1 MKNKFLTK
9 TNYAGFCLLIVVA
22 FSIETIF
29 CPLAARG
36 QTKPKKSS
44 SNLLE
49 KLRQHNLAQAE
60 FDSREIQ
67 VDSPQEIEA
76 ENQNTIENLP
86 ETIELKPPK
95 KKVPS
100 PGDIIPE
107 IEIIEIDTPLDKGV
121 KFITPTDKN
130 LIEQGY
136 SNIVIQYPADGDI
149 KLVVNGKEIDPS
161 FIGRTELDTE
171 TGLVTETWYGVAF
184 EKGENILTAIPTID
198 GETQP
203 EVTIKV
209 TVAGLPTGF
218 KIKTVES
225 SIPADGRSLTT
236 IEGQFYDKEGNP
248 GRYNTLVTLYSSGGK
263 FVSEDAKPDLPGFQ
277 VEARDGKFTAKLRS
291 DTKPQLVRISAEAL
305 DMEAFTQTKFGT
317 TFRSTPLITGFADL
331 RIGTKG
337 TNYYSSFRD
346 FLLKNSSD
354 ETEVDFTSGAFATGN
369 LGQWTFTAAY
379 RSDRS
384 LNEDVDGEN
393 RLFRSYQPSELDYP
407 LYGDSSQNEIVAPS
421 IDSFYVLLERSSLI
435 ENANTDYIK
444 WGDYSTKEFATRSQR
459 YTAFTRQLHGLQGNY
474 NFGDFQISGFFAN
487 NVEGF
492 QRDTIL
498 PDGTSGTYFLSRR
511 LVARGSEDVFIESE
525 EFLRQGTI
533 VERRR
538 LTRIVDYDIDYDRGT
553 IVFTN
558 PVLRTDLGENG
569 ETLVRRIVVT
579 YQYKSHENSDT
590 DIYGGKLTYHLNRS
604 SEKQRSLS
612 GTYIRE
618 NKGDRDFELYG
629 IDAIFSFTKNSR
641 AIFEYASS
649 NHSSAIGEF
658 TDGSAYRIELE
669 GNILK
674 GVKGRVHYRSTEEG
688 FANNATASFVPGQTR
703 YGAEVLVKGSP
714 STNFRLDY
722 DREENF
728 GIAPRPFT
736 GLQEFLSPTEDPIL
750 GSAVDSDVSTFSAG
764 IEQKISIAKLNIDW
778 VYRNRTDR
786 KTNIDTTSNQLRS
799 KLSVPIA
806 KKITIRALNE
816 TTLSSKTDT
825 VFGDRTLLGL
835 TWEVFPKIKIGLNQQ
850 WFTRGQFAGESF
862 TNFSVSGDRDLW
874 TNGNLAARYTL
885 SGAVDGKIIG
895 IGTIGLKQKLN
906 IAEGLRMDFA
916 YERSFNA
923 FGNNNVDRQFSQALA
938 VGQSN
943 SVLGIING
951 NIYGIGIEYRDKS
964 DFQASAKFEYRDN
977 EKRSDTN
984 INANIAGKITESFT
998 ALATFDRFSVANPNL
1013 NLNASTKLRAGLA
1026 YRNPHSDKFNALL
1039 RYEYRQNPS
1048 TIPDTILFGSG
1059 TGSEDHVFATEAIYA
1074 PHWRW
1079 EFYGKVALKDT
1090 TTFLAEDFTHHSTIA
1105 LGQLRATYRFAYQWD
1120 ISGEGRF
1127 ISQPSANYHENGF
1140 SIELGFYPVSDLRF
1154 SAGYAFGDAN
1164 DRDFTGYRSQSG
1176 PYFGATLKLNGI
1188 FDAFGQPKFTPTKP
1202 EAREILK
1209 NAPND
1214 SEIIEDSNSADP
1226 ELENDEDNQ

>member
-1 MKNKFLTK
+1 MKNRPLIKA
-9 TNYAGFCLLIVVA
+9 NYASFCLLIIVSFA
-22 FSIETIF
+22 IESIFLPI
-29 CPLAARG
+29 AARG
-36 QTKPKKSS
+36 ETKTKQN
-44 SNLLE
+44 SNNILE
-49 KLRQHNLAQAE
+49 SLRRHNVAQAE
-60 FDSREIQ
+60 FEAT
-67 VDSPQEIEA
+67 EIEVNTPERIEKKP
-76 ENQNTIENLP
+76 ENAIE
-86 ETIELKPPK
+86 EF
-95 KKVPS
+95 
-100 PGDIIPE
+100 PE
-107 IEIIEIDTPLDKGV
+107 IIQPNPADSAPPITPDVEIIEIQTPKDKEV
-121 KFITPTDKN
+121 KFITPTHES
-130 LIEQGY
+130 LIEQGQ

-149 KLVVNGKEIDPS
+149 KLIVNEQEIDPI

-171 TGLVTETWYGVAF
+171 TGLVTETWYGVVF
-184 EKGENILTAIPTID
+184 QEGENILKAIPIVD
-198 GETQP
+198 GEAQP
-203 EVTIKV
+203 DVTIQV

-218 KIKTVES
+218 RISTVES
-225 SIPADGRSLTT
+225 SIPADGRSVTT
-236 IEGQFYDKEGNP
+236 IQGQFHDKDGNP
-248 GRYNTLVTLYSSGGK
+248 GKYNTLVTLHSNAGK
-263 FVSEDAKPDLPGFQ
+263 FVSEDAQPDVPGFQ
-277 VEARDGKFTAKLRS
+277 VEAREGKFTAKLRS
-291 DTKPQLVRISAEAL
+291 DTKPQLVTISAKAL
-305 DMEAFTQTKFGT
+305 DMEAFTQTRFGT

-331 RIGTKG
+331 RIGKEG
-337 TNYYSSFRD
+337 TNYYSRFQD
-346 FLLKNSSD
+346 FLLKDARD
-354 ETEVDFTSGAFATGN
+354 ETAVDFTSGAFATGN

-379 RSDRS
+379 RTDRS

-393 RLFRSYQPSELDYP
+393 RLFRSYQPSEFDYP
-407 LYGDSSQNEIVAPS
+407 LYGDSSHNEIVAPS
-421 IDSFYVLLERSSLI
+421 TDSIYALLERSSPI
-435 ENANTDYIK
+435 EFANTDYIM
-444 WGDYSTKEFATRSQR
+444 WGDYNSPEFATRSQR
-459 YTAFTRQLHGLQGNY
+459 YTAFTRQLHGLKGNF
-474 NFGDFQISGFFAN
+474 NFAGFQISGFFAS

-511 LVARGSEDVFIESE
+511 LIARGSEDIFIESE
-525 EFLRQGTI
+525 EFLRPGTL
-533 VERRR
+533 VKRER
-538 LTRIVDYDIDYDRGT
+538 LTRVIDYDIDYDRGT

-558 PVLRTDLGENG
+558 PILRTDLGDDG
-569 ETLVRRIVVT
+569 ETLVRRIVAT
-579 YQYKSHENSDT
+579 YQYKSHENNDT
-590 DIYGGKLTYHLNRS
+590 HIYGAKATYHFDRNPERP
-604 SEKQRSLS
+604 RAIS
-612 GTYIRE
+612 GTYIKE
-618 NKGDRDFELYG
+618 DKGERDFELYG
-629 IDAIFSFTKNSR
+629 ADAIFSFSKNTR
-641 AIFEYASS
+641 AILEYAHS
-649 NHSSAIGEF
+649 NHSSAIGELV
-658 TDGSAYRIELE
+658 DGNAYRVELE
-669 GNILK
+669 GEVLK
-674 GVKGRVHYRSTEEG
+674 GVRTRLHYRSTEEG
-688 FANNATASFVPGQTR
+688 FANNATSSFVPGQTR
-703 YGAEVLVKGSP
+703 YGAEVLVTGSP
-714 STNFRLDY
+714 RTKFRLNY

-728 GIAPRPFT
+728 GIAPVPFT
-736 GLQEFLSPTEDPIL
+736 GLEEFLSPSEDPIL
-750 GSAVDSDVSTFSAG
+750 GLGVDSNVSTLKAG
-764 IEQKISIAKLNIDW
+764 IQQKISIAQLDLDW
-778 VYRNRTDR
+778 IYRNRTDR
-786 KTNIDTTSNQLRS
+786 KTNIDTVSSQLRS
-799 KLSVPIA
+799 KLKVPIT
-806 KKITIRALNE
+806 KKITFNALNE
-816 TTLSSKTDT
+816 TTISSDVDT
-825 VFGDRTLLGL
+825 VFGDRTLVGL
-835 TWEVFPKIKIGLNQQ
+835 DWEVFPKIKIGLNQQ

-885 SGAVDGKIIG
+885 SGAVDGQIIG